1 MQNYEQRNNLL
12 IKRNEEIKS
21 RLFNQN
27 VHVEQLFKGYVALG
41 VVAPDNGEIITE
53 HPTTREMF
61 IQLKYENEL
70 KLMDKEKNILNP
82 SDKFE
87 YKKIIEEYIA
97 KTFDLIAT
105 RWESILAFLNLWRK
119 RRLESREKSFELMS
133 EYSALENS
141 QFDKWN
147 QKAEQLFKK
156 HIEMLEYQEKHLI
169 NEESLM
175 DELEYLFNLR
185 NKLLKTADETFL
197 A

>member
-1 MQNYEQRNNLL
+1 
-12 IKRNEEIKS
+12 
-21 RLFNQN
+21 
-27 VHVEQLFKGYVALG
+27 
-41 VVAPDNGEIITE
+41 
-53 HPTTREMF
+53 
-61 IQLKYENEL
+61 
-70 KLMDKEKNILNP
+70 
-82 SDKFE
+82 
-87 YKKIIEEYIA
+87 
-97 KTFDLIAT
+97 
-105 RWESILAFLNLWRK
+105 
-119 RRLESREKSFELMS
+119 MS